1 MNHFENWM
9 RFTLLSEKEK
19 KNSISRKNAG
29 SNFFPR
35 SANFLFYGSAF
46 LSTQFFRA
54 RISLSSHIRYSN
66 DRKFI
71 KLLIRIWG
79 KSNELN
85 FEKLHNRLFW
95 QECIC
100 PIYSKIHSDIKSQI
114 NIKCG
119 VIQLVS
125 SVTSTPEIQK
135 TAQKVFF
142 QITS

>member
-1 MNHFENWM
+1 M
-9 RFTLLSEKEK
+9 RFTLLSKRK
-19 KNSISRKNAG
+19 KIQFHGKMLVRI
-29 SNFFPR
+29 FLPR

-66 DRKFI
+66 DRKFV

-95 QECIC
+95 QECKC

>member
-1 MNHFENWM
+1 MGESLIVSFLFVSVSKGVFGLMLVIIRTPASNHGFI
-9 RFTLLSEKEK
+9 LIACYPIHVLK
-19 KNSISRKNAG
+19 KYKNEPFWNLDEIYTSFRKG
-29 SNFFPR
+29 KKIQFHGKMLVRIFLPR

-95 QECIC
+95 
-100 PIYSKIHSDIKSQI
+100 
-114 NIKCG
+114 
-119 VIQLVS
+119 
-125 SVTSTPEIQK
+125 
-135 TAQKVFF
+135 
-142 QITS
+142 

>member
-1 MNHFENWM
+1 MAQYDEIYTSFQ
-9 RFTLLSEKEK
+9 K
-19 KNSISRKNAG
+19 KKIQFHGKMLVRI
-29 SNFFPR
+29 FLPR

-85 FEKLHNRLFW
+85 FEKLHNMLFW

-125 SVTSTPEIQK
+125 SVTSTPEMQK